1 MYLLKSYVIL
11 KRMPVLGVN
20 LYVLENCMSYLFD
33 HVVQPPDDRVD
44 YIDRISLFLYKNREN
59 KNKMFAH
66 LGLD

>member
-33 HVVQPPDDRVD
+33 HVVQPPDNGVD
-44 YIDRISLFLYKNREN
+44 YIDRISLLLYKNREN
-59 KNKMFAH
+59 ENR
-66 LGLD
+66 